1 MKTVTDLRVA
11 RCSIKPRTS
20 RHVASRSTWPA
31 QMQVLFVVVA
41 TMATALFPQTGQ
53 CQDIAGI
60 NVTPHNQS
68 SVMRWRRPPAS
79 ELAARVELFLHNGSS
94 VPIRLRKSDL
104 LLFDDKSPQELVD
117 SSSWAWHDSPH
128 SWLQE
133 GVELPP
139 DCLTVI
145 AFNGQ
150 SAAWAAGTQHTV
162 QFGEEGT
169 KQIMALDAPTTWLSA
184 VTFLATNTD
193 GHPTQAVYPNQIVVH
208 VNHTGANST
217 KFKSLRLWLPDCGK
231 DPHVFRLAHE
241 LDQFTCFPTDA
252 TLHGNSRG
260 GFVVNCDPLPRS
272 YTVVEVQ
279 MASGDDEVESL
290 WGFLK
295 IKPEVFDISG
305 GWIASDI
312 NGRNSLTIDEYVMT
326 LSRMHVNT
334 GQIEEVSGYTD
345 NEERYN
351 RFPFK
356 RFNRMQDLSRYD
368 TEELLPSIHAVEFIG
383 EPQYGGGRPIPP
395 QEVWKLLAPYQASR
409 LPTSVTLSEERTWRY
424 YAGLS
429 DYPHYDAYRV
439 IAPAADSWT
448 NYDRW
453 DGERIRWGAPLETI
467 GDMTRSLREL
477 SRPRPIAYWSQGA
490 HDGWGSLFS
499 SRRRSPTPDELRAQ
513 AWHGLSNRVTSLYWF
528 NLSLKSLVKFPDLIE
543 PITRVNR
550 EIRMVDEI
558 LLDGDAFE
566 HRRIEKDGKPDWE
579 INSVVA
585 PNAALL
591 VIHDVGYA
599 PDPTDNTFHFQ
610 NRKAE
615 LQFNLPS
622 WLSGMVNVFA
632 LDADGVHDVEHS
644 VDDGKVTIRDEVHVA
659 GIYIVAQESELRSR
673 IADEH
678 AALIRH
684 ERELGFDPAND
695 EADLARLKATLNSN
709 PSTDQ
714 AK

>member
-1 MKTVTDLRVA
+1 MSKR
-11 RCSIKPRTS
+11 SIKPPILR
-20 RHVASRSTWPA
+20 RAVSRSSWPA
-31 QMQVLFVVVA
+31 QLLALFVVVV
-41 TMATALFPQTGQ
+41 TLVSVLFLQAGF

-60 NVTPHNQS
+60 NVTPHSQS
-68 SVMRWRRPPAS
+68 SVMRWRRPPS
-79 ELAARVELFLHNGSS
+79 PGLAARVELFLHNGSS
-94 VPIRLRKSDL
+94 VPIHLRKSDP
-104 LLFDDKSPQELVD
+104 LLFDNKSPQELVD
-117 SSSWAWHDSPH
+117 LSLWAWHDSPQ

-139 DCLTVI
+139 DCLTVV

-150 SAAWAAGTQHTV
+150 SATWAAGTQHTV
-162 QFGEEGT
+162 QFVEEGT
-169 KQIMALDAPTTWLSA
+169 KQVLALDAPTTWLSA
-184 VTFLATNTD
+184 VTFLAIETD
-193 GHPTQAVYPNQIVVH
+193 GHPTGAVYPHQIVVH
-208 VNHTGANST
+208 VQHTGANST
-217 KFKSLRLWLPDCGK
+217 KFKSFRLWLSDGGK

-241 LDQFTCFPTDA
+241 LDQLTCFPIDA
-252 TLHGNSRG
+252 TLHGDSRG

-272 YTVVEVQ
+272 YAVVEVQ

-312 NGRNSLTIDEYVMT
+312 NGRNSLTIDEYLKT

-334 GQIEEVSGYTD
+334 GQIEEVPGYTD
-345 NEERYN
+345 NEERYS
-351 RFPFK
+351 RFPLK

-368 TEELLPSIHAVEFIG
+368 TEELLPTIHAVEFIG

-395 QEVWKLLAPYQASR
+395 QQVWKLLAPYQASR
-409 LPTSVTLSEERTWRY
+409 LPTSVTLSDERTWRH

-513 AWHGLSNRVTSLYWF
+513 AWHGLSNRITSLYWF

-543 PITRVNR
+543 PISRVNR
-550 EIRMVDEI
+550 EIRLVDEI
-558 LLDGDAFE
+558 LLAGDAFE

-591 VIHDVGYA
+591 VIHDVGYR
-599 PDPTDNTFHFQ
+599 PDLDDKTFHFQ
-610 NRKAE
+610 TRRAE

-622 WLSGMVNVFA
+622 WLSDTVNVFA
-632 LDADGVHDVEHS
+632 LDADGVHDVEHAIH
-644 VDDGKVTIRDEVHVA
+644 DGKVTIRDDVHVA
-659 GIYIVAQESELRSR
+659 GIYVIAQASELRSR

-695 EADLARLKATLNSN
+695 EADLARLRSTLNSN